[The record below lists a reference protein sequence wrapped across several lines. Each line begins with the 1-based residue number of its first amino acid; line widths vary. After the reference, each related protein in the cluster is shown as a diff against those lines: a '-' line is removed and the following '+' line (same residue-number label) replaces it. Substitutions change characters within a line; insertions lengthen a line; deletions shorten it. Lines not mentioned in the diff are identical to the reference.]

1 MNNLIGKEFID
12 IKSGNR
18 ISVSDQF
25 EDVIILG
32 DGNRVSYSRLMDKL
46 YYDEVIDPASFL
58 KNSDAFMSLADK
70 IKKMPDDVINESV
83 NNDIDSP
90 AIVYVDPQ
98 DEYNEMLEKARKMSE
113 TMGITPNNNVDNI
126 VESIVDKKQFPNN
139 DISPNNIMNQN
150 QQNPIEILFSQAKKD
165 TKLTINISFDINIP
179 KKEFINMMEDTYD
192 YSIINYLSTFYT
204 DKILHDDKTIHNEI
218 SRSIKEF
225 VSKKKVVNKKST
237 TTTKKETVVGKKP
250 TRSKTNNNVNE

>member
-1 MNNLIGKEFID
+1 MNNLIGREFID

-25 EDVIILG
+25 EDVIILN
-32 DGNRVSYSRLMDKL
+32 DGNRVSYSRIMDKL

-70 IKKMPDDVINESV
+70 IKKIPDNVINESV

-113 TMGITPNNNVDNI
+113 SMGITQNNNVDNI
-126 VESIVDKKQFPNN
+126 VESIVDNNKYPNN
-139 DISPNNIMNQN
+139 DIPTNNMMNQA
-150 QQNPIEILFSQAKKD
+150 QQNPIETLFSQAKKD

-204 DKILHDDKTIHNEI
+204 DKILHDDKTIHDEI
-218 SRSIKEF
+218 SKSIKEF
-225 VSKKKVVNKKST
+225 VSKKKVVNRKST
-237 TTTKKETVVGKKP
+237 TSTKKESVVRKP
-250 TRSKTNNNVNE
+250 TKSKSNNNVNE

>member
-1 MNNLIGKEFID
+1 MNNLIGREFID

-25 EDVIILG
+25 EDVIILN
-32 DGNRVSYSRLMDKL
+32 DGNRVSYSRIMDKL

-70 IKKMPDDVINESV
+70 IKKIPDDVINEST

-98 DEYNEMLEKARKMSE
+98 DEYNEMLEKARKMGES
-113 TMGITPNNNVDNI
+113 MGITPNNNVDNI
-126 VESIVDKKQFPNN
+126 VESIVDNKKYSNN
-139 DISPNNIMNQN
+139 DIPTNNIMNQT
-150 QQNPIEILFSQAKKD
+150 QQNPIEVLFSQAKKD

-192 YSIINYLSTFYT
+192 YSIIDYLSKFYT

-218 SRSIKEF
+218 SKSIKEF
-225 VSKKKVVNKKST
+225 VSKKKVVNRKST
-237 TTTKKETVVGKKP
+237 TSTKKESVVGKKT
-250 TRSKTNNNVNE
+250 TRSKINNSTNE

>member
-1 MNNLIGKEFID
+1 MNNLIGREFID

-25 EDVIILG
+25 EDVIILN
-32 DGNRVSYSRLMDKL
+32 DGNRVSYSRIMDKL

-70 IKKMPDDVINESV
+70 IKKIPDDVINEST

-98 DEYNEMLEKARKMSE
+98 DEYNEMLEKARKMGES
-113 TMGITPNNNVDNI
+113 MGITPNNNVDNI
-126 VESIVDKKQFPNN
+126 VESIVDNKKYSNN
-139 DISPNNIMNQN
+139 DIPTNNIMNQT
-150 QQNPIEILFSQAKKD
+150 QQNPIEVLFSQAKKD

-192 YSIINYLSTFYT
+192 YSIIDYLSKFYT

-218 SRSIKEF
+218 SKSIKEF
-225 VSKKKVVNKKST
+225 VSKKKVVNRKT
-237 TTTKKETVVGKKP
+237 TTSTKKESVVGKKNV
-250 TRSKTNNNVNE
+250 RSKRNNNVNE